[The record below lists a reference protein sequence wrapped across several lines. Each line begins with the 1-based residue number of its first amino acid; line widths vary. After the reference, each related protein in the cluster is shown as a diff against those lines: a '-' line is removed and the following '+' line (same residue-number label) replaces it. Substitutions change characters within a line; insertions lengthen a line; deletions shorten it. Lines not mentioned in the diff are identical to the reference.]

1 MDELGMEPEVFSD
14 PVEAIKFAQAAERR
28 AETRYRKIAELTT
41 DPGIRVLMLELAGE
55 EQKHFDLLQ
64 DILDKYFH
72 REF

>member
-14 PVEAIKFAQAAERR
+14 PVEAIKFAQKAEKR
-28 AETRYRKIAELTT
+28 AEARYRKIAGLTT
-41 DPGIRVLMLELAGE
+41 DPGIRVLMLELAAE